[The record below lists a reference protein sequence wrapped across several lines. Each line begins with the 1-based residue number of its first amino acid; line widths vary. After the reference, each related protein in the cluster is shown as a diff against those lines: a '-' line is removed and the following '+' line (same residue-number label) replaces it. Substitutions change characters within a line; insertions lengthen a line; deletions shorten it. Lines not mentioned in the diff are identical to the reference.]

1 VSEPSPEYIQ
11 EPLFPYAMND
21 RLPEEM
27 EFLTHEVLY
36 SEAELARAYLELD
49 PLLPDYTVEK
59 LHKACLQARKNRVWD
74 RSQK

>member
-11 EPLFPYAMND
+11 EPLFPY
-21 RLPEEM
+21 EEM